1 MPIYP
6 SPKQIEAIYTQR
18 DADVARLSE
27 SLVIEPADIA
37 ALDRLGRCKVAN
49 ELWAKCS
56 ESTRSAL
63 RTDEHHFVRSCAAL
77 AQ

>member
-27 SLVIEPADIA
+27 ALVIEPADIA

-49 ELWAKCS
+49 EL
-56 ESTRSAL
+56 
-63 RTDEHHFVRSCAAL
+63 
-77 AQ
+77 